1 VKYEKHTVGTTTGSK
16 PSLLISKEERWIEES
31 EDRIED

>member
-1 VKYEKHTVGTTTGSK
+1 VGKTNGSK
-16 PSLLISKEERWIEES
+16 PSLLISKEERWIEGA